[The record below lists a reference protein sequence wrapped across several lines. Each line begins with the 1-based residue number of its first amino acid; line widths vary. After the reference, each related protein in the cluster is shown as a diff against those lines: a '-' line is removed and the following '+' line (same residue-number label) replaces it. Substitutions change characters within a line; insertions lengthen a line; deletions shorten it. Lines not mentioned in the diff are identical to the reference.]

1 MELTSNAADT
11 QLKCPAEEPLEGNY
25 FVAAYPP
32 FSCWNRESVPAY
44 RRALE
49 TPQREEP
56 FGLYI
61 HIPFCVKR
69 CQYCYY
75 LSYDDKAEEIE
86 GYLNALVKELRMY
99 AALPLL
105 AGREL
110 GFVYFGGGTPS
121 LLSDKR
127 IRSLMAELQDVFP
140 WTNAKEVTFECAPQT
155 VTESKME
162 ALREMGVT
170 RVSMGVQSLED
181 EVLRKNGRVHFA
193 RDVERAWAAI
203 QPIGFPVVNIDLMV
217 GLVGE
222 TDASFFRSLE
232 RVIAMSP
239 QSVTIYQLEIPLY
252 TPLYRALRDGTLTE
266 MPVAWSVKRARLA
279 EAFARLEA
287 AGYTVRSAY
296 AAVRDPARHRFVY
309 QDDQYRG
316 ADVLGI
322 GVASFSYLRGVHQQ
336 NLTSLETYLASLRED
351 RLPLHR
357 AYALT
362 DEERMV
368 REFVLQLKLG
378 RVDAA
383 PFRRKF
389 GVDITE
395 RFAAPLRRLAE
406 EGWLVFDEEGVTL
419 TRGGLLRADHL
430 LSEFYL
436 PEHQVERYN

>member
-1 MELTSNAADT
+1 MELTSNTANT
-11 QLKCPAEEPLEGNY
+11 QFKCPTEEPLEGNY

-32 FSCWNRESVPAY
+32 FSCWNRESLPEY
-44 RRALE
+44 QRARG
-49 TPQREEP
+49 TPHGEEP
-56 FGLYI
+56 FGLYV

-75 LSYDDKAEEIE
+75 LSYDDKADEID
-86 GYLNALVKELRMY
+86 GYLNALLKEVKMC
-99 AALPLL
+99 AAAPAL
-105 AGREL
+105 ADREV

-127 IRSLMAELQDVFP
+127 IRSLMAELQGVFP

-170 RVSMGVQSLED
+170 RVSMGVQSLDD
-181 EVLRKNGRVHFA
+181 EVLRKNGRVHLA
-193 RDVERAWAAI
+193 REVERAYAAI
-203 QPIGFPVVNIDLMV
+203 QSVGFPVVNIDLMV

-222 TDASFFRSLE
+222 TDESFFRSLE
-232 RVIAMSP
+232 RVMEMSP
-239 QSVTIYQLEIPLY
+239 QSITIYQLEIPLY
-252 TPLYRALRDGTLTE
+252 TPLYRALRNGTLDG
-266 MPVAWSVKRARLA
+266 MPASWSVKRARLA
-279 EAFARLEA
+279 TAFARLEA

-309 QDDQYRG
+309 QEDQYRG
-316 ADVLGI
+316 ADLLGV

-336 NLTSLETYLASLRED
+336 NLTTLEKYLACLNEN

-357 AYALT
+357 AYALN

-378 RVDAA
+378 KVTAEH
-383 PFRRKF
+383 FRRRF
-389 GVDITE
+389 NAEIAE
-395 RFAAPLRRLAE
+395 RFAKPLRRLAD
-406 EGWLVFDEEGVTL
+406 EGWLVFDDNGVTL
-419 TRGGLLRADHL
+419 TRDGLLRADHL

-436 PEHQVERYN
+436 PEHKVKRYN